1 MANMQLFVEIIY
13 VICLLNILMFY
24 SSGTAMELNLV
35 ISKFDNYWIF
45 KKKFTRHKQWLVL
58 IKYDFI

>member
-35 ISKFDNYWIF
+35 ISKFDNY
-45 KKKFTRHKQWLVL
+45 
-58 IKYDFI
+58 